1 MNTKPDTDTIISSPE
16 LGISLSLS
24 LSQFTDYLHDKD
36 YSPRT
41 IKRYSTCIPSFFL
54 WLSTRVQQS
63 NPTPL
68 PRDVGEYRRY
78 LIDKGYSSST
88 TNQYLSAIKTY
99 SKWQVETEQVE
110 TDWAGMAKLINIQY
124 GVKMGLTK
132 REYHLLMRQVESDTC
147 TVTDKAVFALLL
159 GCGLRREA
167 APDVLL
173 TDLTFHPSPIKPTGM
188 VWVRDGKGGRARE
201 VPFQGWVYD
210 MLKDAFEAR
219 QKSEEAAEKSVHR
232 IPLLNLKGE
241 GVRAVVERWGKRAGL
256 DLHCHLLRRTFG
268 QSMRKTR
275 SIETVKR
282 LMGHSKLDTTA
293 QYTETPDGTYDDVP
307 DLY

>member
-1 MNTKPDTDTIISSPE
+1 
-16 LGISLSLS
+16 
-24 LSQFTDYLHDKD
+24 
-36 YSPRT
+36 
-41 IKRYSTCIPSFFL
+41 
-54 WLSTRVQQS
+54 
-63 NPTPL
+63 
-68 PRDVGEYRRY
+68 
-78 LIDKGYSSST
+78 
-88 TNQYLSAIKTY
+88 
-99 SKWQVETEQVE
+99 
-110 TDWAGMAKLINIQY
+110 MAKLINIQY

-132 REYHLLMRQVESDTC
+132 REYHLLMRQVESDVC
-147 TVTDKAVFALLL
+147 SITDKAVFALLL

-173 TDLTFHPSPIKPTGM
+173 TDLTFRPSPINPTGM

-210 MLKDAFEAR
+210 MLKAASDVR
-219 QKSEEAAEKSVHR
+219 QENTVTTNRS
-232 IPLLNLKGE
+232 PLLNLKGE